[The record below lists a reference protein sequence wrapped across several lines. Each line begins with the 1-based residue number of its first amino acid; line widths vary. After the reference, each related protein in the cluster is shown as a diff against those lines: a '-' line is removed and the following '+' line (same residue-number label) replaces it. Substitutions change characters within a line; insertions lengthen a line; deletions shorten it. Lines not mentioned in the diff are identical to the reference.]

1 VTPKSDRVL
10 PPPTAAGPLLNWLLD
25 ALRPMSRTRVKQ
37 LLRNG
42 QVCVNG
48 VPVTRHDHAVHP
60 GDRVTIAREGQVAA
74 SRDRDRIVIVHEDD
88 AVIAIDK
95 PAGLLTVATEAE
107 KTDTV
112 FVRLRDHLAARR
124 AGRPFVVHRLDR
136 DTSGLLLFARTPEA
150 RDLLQQTWDA
160 VTKTYLAVVEG
171 VPRQAEGVVD
181 NHLTEGRNLRVR
193 TTPPGGEAKRAVSR
207 YRVLA
212 TKPPH
217 SLVEVVIETGRKHQI
232 RVHLAGLGCPVV
244 GDRDYGARTNPARRL
259 GLHAWRLAFDHPVT
273 GERVELEA
281 PFPEVLR
288 RVVPCPF

>member
-1 VTPKSDRVL
+1 VTPKSDRAL
-10 PPPTAAGPLLNWLLD
+10 PPPTAPGPLLNWLLD
-25 ALRPMSRTRVKQ
+25 ALRPMNRTRVKQ

-48 VPVTRHDHAVHP
+48 APVTRHNHTVHP
-60 GDRVTIAREGQVAA
+60 GDRVTISREGQVVG
-74 SRDRDRIVIVHEDD
+74 SRDRDRIVIVHEDA

-107 KTDTV
+107 KADTA
-112 FVRLRDHLAARR
+112 FARLRDHLAERR

-150 RDLLQQTWDA
+150 RDLLQQNWDA

-171 VPRQAEGVVD
+171 VPRPAEGVVD
-181 NHLTEGRNLRVR
+181 NYLTEGRNLRVR
-193 TTPPGGEAKRAVSR
+193 ATPPGGDAKRAVSR

-212 TKPPH
+212 TRPPY
-217 SLVEVVIETGRKHQI
+217 SLIEVVIETGRKHQI

-288 RVVPCPF
+288 KVVPVSM